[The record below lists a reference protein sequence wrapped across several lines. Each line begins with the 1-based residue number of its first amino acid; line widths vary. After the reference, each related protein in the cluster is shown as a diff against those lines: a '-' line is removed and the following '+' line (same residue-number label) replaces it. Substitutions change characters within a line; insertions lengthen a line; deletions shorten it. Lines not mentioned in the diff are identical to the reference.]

1 MLPKILL
8 SLILLSLALPV
19 EYAPARSLYWR
30 LLDVEARL
38 DRDGRLHVR
47 ESQTMVFD
55 GDWNG
60 GERRFNLRPGQRLDF
75 ARLLRHDPT
84 SGTYRELRSGPLDQ
98 VDNYGW
104 HSQNTL
110 RWRSRLPSD
119 PPFAGQAITYVL
131 EYSLGGI
138 VSRQGTGYLLDH
150 DFVFPERS
158 GRIEKARVRLDLDPV
173 WQGRIAFPVI
183 QEMTALPPGQ
193 GLVIA
198 LDLQHAEGNPAE
210 IAATSA
216 APVRQ
221 RPKPPLPAPAWLGP
235 AMSAILWLTLA
246 LLAIRFFRHERR
258 LGRFDPLPAVEAIDR
273 DWLQAHVFRL
283 PPEVVGAA
291 WDKQTSHHEV
301 AAVIARLVQ
310 ENKITSRVEEFVLP
324 LLNIRIRS
332 FAVLHMRLN
341 IPRQHFTGYERR
353 LIDGLFIAG
362 DSTDTRTIRK
372 HYRNSKTSFNPAS
385 ELAEPLGR
393 QVEQL
398 TRDRKNPLA
407 YNWMPPFLLAVLS
420 FFLLLANGFLHRTE
434 LTVQVTGLVLFTIS
448 WICGGVTA
456 WIYRNRSTGRTA
468 RILFFS
474 LFAMLPAAGIA
485 LLASLQF
492 STLGLTGFFVLA
504 MAVITTIFNLAM
516 ARDDRE
522 GVLLCQQLTSAR
534 RFFQRELAK
543 EQPDLEDAWF
553 PYLMAFGLGDRV
565 DAWFRQFGSTGPL
578 SGPAGSSGSGSAG
591 FTGGGGLFGG
601 GGASGAWMAA
611 AQSVAAGAASSSSS
625 GGGGGSSGGG
635 GGGGW

>member
-8 SLILLSLALPV
+8 SLIVLSLALPI
-19 EYAPARSLYWR
+19 ECALAKNLYWR

-60 GERRFNLRPGQRLDF
+60 GERRFDLRPGQKLDVS
-75 ARLLRHDPT
+75 RLLRYDPS
-84 SGTYRELRSGPLDQ
+84 SGTYRQLTSGPLGR

-104 HSQNTL
+104 HNQDTL

-119 PPFAGQAITYVL
+119 PPFASQAITYVL
-131 EYSLGGI
+131 EYSLSGI
-138 VSRQGTGYLLDH
+138 VSRQGPGYLLDH
-150 DFVFPERS
+150 DFVFPQRS
-158 GRIEKARVRLDLDPV
+158 GTIERVHVRLDLDPV
-173 WQGRIAFPVI
+173 WQGRAPSPIE
-183 QEMTALPPGQ
+183 QELTALPPGQ
-193 GLVIA
+193 GLVIT
-198 LDLQHAEGNPAE
+198 LELQHAEGNPAE
-210 IAATSA
+210 IAAPSA
-216 APVRQ
+216 GPIRQ
-221 RPKPPLPAPAWLGP
+221 RPAPPQPAPAWLGP
-235 AMSAILWLTLA
+235 VMSGIIWLTLA
-246 LLAIRFFRHERR
+246 FLAIRFLRHERR
-258 LGRFDPLPAVEAIDR
+258 LGRFNPLPAIAAIDR
-273 DWLQAHVFRL
+273 DWLQVHVFHL
-283 PPEVVGAA
+283 PPEIVGAA

-301 AAVIARLVQ
+301 AAVLARLVQ
-310 ENKITSRVEEFVLP
+310 EKKITSRVEEFVLP
-324 LLNIRIRS
+324 FFNIRIRS
-332 FAVLHMRLN
+332 FAVLYMQLN
-341 IPRQHFTGYERR
+341 IPRQQFTGYERK
-353 LIDGLFIAG
+353 LIDGLFIDG

-372 HYRNSKTSFNPAS
+372 HYRDKKTSFNPAS

-407 YNWMPPFLLAVLS
+407 YSWMPPFLLAVVS

-434 LTVQVTGLVLFTIS
+434 LEMQVACLVLFIFS
-448 WICGGVTA
+448 WICGGVIA
-456 WIYRNRSTGRTA
+456 WAYRRRSTGRTV
-468 RILFFS
+468 RIFFFS
-474 LFAMLPAAGIA
+474 LFALLPAAGIA
-485 LLASLQF
+485 LLASLPF
-492 STLGLTGFFVLA
+492 STAGLTGFFFLA
-504 MAVITTIFNLAM
+504 MAIISTIFTLAM

-534 RFFQRELAK
+534 QFFQRELAK
-543 EQPDLEDAWF
+543 EKPDIEDAWF

-565 DAWFRQFGSTGPL
+565 DAWFRQFGSTGVL
-578 SGPAGSSGSGSAG
+578 SSPAGSAGAGTAG

-611 AQSVAAGAASSSSS
+611 AQSVAAGTASSSS